1 MFPKFIR
8 PSLDDIDRFVK
19 SANGLLTTVAFGAGL
34 VFVIFQI
41 PALSGAMDTM
51 IGKLAQVQSLEGF
64 NVKMAFADSTVLE
77 ALPVF
82 KEIEAGQRTTLR
94 ADLKQLDA
102 DSLPRLLN
110 VGALEGT
117 CQFDHTTPDVR
128 AAYETDERLHELGL
142 VDMRNAE
149 DVKTRALAQMKATL
163 DQGKE
168 WEAGTPRHCYRM
180 VLTGRGWR
188 VKTAVL
194 EFLSTGLTRNVSP
207 GPAMAQAPRS
217 VKVASGD

>member
-8 PSLDDIDRFVK
+8 PSLDDVDRFVK
-19 SANGLLTTVAFGAGL
+19 SANGLLTTCAFGAAL
-34 VFVIFQI
+34 VFVVFQI
-41 PALSGAMDTM
+41 PNLSGAMDTM
-51 IGKLAQVQSLEGF
+51 IGKLAQVQSVEGF
-64 NVKMAFADSTVLE
+64 NVKMAFGDATVLE

-82 KEIEAGQRTTLR
+82 KEIESGQRTTLR

-102 DSLPRLLN
+102 VSLPRLLN

-117 CQFDHTTPDVR
+117 CQYDRTTPDIR
-128 AAYETDERLHELGL
+128 AAYETDERLHDLGL
-142 VDMRNAE
+142 VDMHNAD
-149 DVKTRALAQMKATL
+149 DVKTRALAQMKTAL

-180 VLTGRGWR
+180 TLTGRGWR

-194 EFLSTGLTRNVSP
+194 EFLSTGLTRNVAP
-207 GPAMAQAPRS
+207 GPAMAQAHKHL
-217 VKVASGD
+217 KVASGD